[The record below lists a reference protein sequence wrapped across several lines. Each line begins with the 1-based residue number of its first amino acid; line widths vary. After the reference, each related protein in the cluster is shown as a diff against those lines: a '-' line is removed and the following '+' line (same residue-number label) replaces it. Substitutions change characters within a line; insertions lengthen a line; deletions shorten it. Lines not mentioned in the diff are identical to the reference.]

1 MERKGKRRKKRRRLR
16 RKRDNVS
23 GESLELKIIVG
34 LGNPGREYENTRHN
48 AGFAV
53 VDGLARKHR
62 SRFSSKRCRSLVA
75 KTRIGG
81 VEVLLAKPLTFVNLS
96 GEAVECIL
104 HMADAEL
111 SDLLVVVD
119 DANIP
124 FSEMRIRARGGDG
137 GHKGLRSIIAHVS
150 SEEFPRLRVGVGSD
164 DLPEDL
170 TEFVLGTFS
179 EAETDELPNLIDTCC
194 RAVETLVV
202 KVIERAM
209 NEFNRRESNG
219 SGGENCEATR

>member
-1 MERKGKRRKKRRRLR
+1 
-16 RKRDNVS
+16 
-23 GESLELKIIVG
+23 LKIIVG

-48 AGFAV
+48 TGFAV
-53 VDGLARKHR
+53 VDRLARKHR
-62 SRFSSKRCRSLVA
+62 ARFTSRRCRSLVA

-96 GEAVECIL
+96 GEAVACML
-104 HMADAEL
+104 RMAEAEL
-111 SDLLVVVD
+111 SDLLVVLD
-119 DANIP
+119 DVNIP
-124 FSEMRIRARGGDG
+124 FNEVRIKARGGDG
-137 GHKGLRSIIAHVS
+137 GHKGLESIIGHVS

-179 EAETDELPNLIDTCC
+179 EEEMDELPNLVETCC

-202 KVIERAM
+202 KGVERAM
-209 NEFNRRESNG
+209 NEFNRKESGG
-219 SGGENCEATR
+219 SGGENCEATW

>member
-1 MERKGKRRKKRRRLR
+1 M
-16 RKRDNVS
+16 
-23 GESLELKIIVG
+23 KIIVG

-48 AGFAV
+48 TGFAV
-53 VDGLARKHR
+53 VDRLARKHR
-62 SRFSSKRCRSLVA
+62 SRFSSRRCRSLVA

-96 GEAVECIL
+96 GEAVACIL
-104 HMADAEL
+104 GMAEAGL
-111 SDLLVVVD
+111 GDLLVVLD
-119 DANIP
+119 DVNIP
-124 FSEMRIRARGGDG
+124 FNEVRIKARGGDG
-137 GHKGLRSIIAHVS
+137 GHKGLQSIIAHVS

-179 EAETDELPNLIDTCC
+179 DAETNELPNLVETCC

-202 KVIERAM
+202 KGVERAM
-209 NEFNRRESNG
+209 NEFNRKESGG
-219 SGGENCEATR
+219 SGGENCEAKR

>member
-1 MERKGKRRKKRRRLR
+1 MERKRKREKERRRLR
-16 RKRDNVS
+16 RRRDNAS

-62 SRFSSKRCRSLVA
+62 SRFSLKRCRSLVA
-75 KTRIGG
+75 RADIGG
-81 VEVLLAKPLTFVNLS
+81 REVLVAKPLTFVNLS
-96 GEAVECIL
+96 GEAVACIL
-104 HMADAEL
+104 RMAEAEL

-119 DANIP
+119 DVNIP
-124 FSEMRIRARGGDG
+124 FNEVRIRMRGGDG
-137 GHKGLRSIIAHVS
+137 GHKGLRSVIEHVS
-150 SEEFPRLRVGVGSD
+150 SEEFQRLRVGVGSD

-179 EAETDELPNLIDTCC
+179 EDEMDELPNLVETCC

-202 KVIERAM
+202 KGVERAM
-209 NEFNRRESNG
+209 NEFNRRESDS
-219 SGGENCEATR
+219 SGGDNCEVTR